1 MKRII
6 LACLLAVGCTP
17 KPLEVSPE
25 GAIARVH
32 DDAARVTCWRTT
44 HPYGVALS
52 CLPDAQVAPGVG
64 GRP

>member
-1 MKRII
+1 MKGII

-52 CLPDAQVAPGVG
+52 CLPDAQVAPGVRE
-64 GRP
+64 RP